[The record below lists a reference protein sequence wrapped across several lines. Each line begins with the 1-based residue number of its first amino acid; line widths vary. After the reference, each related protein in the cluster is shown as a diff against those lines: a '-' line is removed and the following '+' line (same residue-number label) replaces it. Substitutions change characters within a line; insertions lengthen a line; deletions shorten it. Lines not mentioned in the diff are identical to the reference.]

1 MKIVKPFY
9 FVTGVCNKVHVN
21 HMNDMHT
28 INKRTKF
35 FLYLVTV
42 ALLFSA
48 VFASAVEK
56 PLQGEDILLDIYH
69 RNIARLERNSFG
81 LPLYVESFER
91 GDKAHVDVY
100 GILEYP
106 FSSVV
111 TVLTTP
117 ANWCDIVSLTPNVKA
132 CTYKKLEGDWLLT
145 FYLGRKVYQPPEDT
159 RQVICRYRKIEQRQG
174 YLDIML
180 SADVG
185 PFSTRNHRMKFEAIP
200 LDGERTFVRVSY
212 EYSESVALRLAER
225 AYFATFGRS
234 KAGFTVTGTDK
245 NGKPVYIGGRRGAIE
260 RNAVRNYLAIQ
271 AFMNTLC
278 YPEDRR
284 FRMRINGWYDLTTRY
299 RKQLF
304 DLDKNDYLAFKTKE
318 HKNQVILQQGVD
330 MGSR

>member
-1 MKIVKPFY
+1 MKTAKTVY

-21 HMNDMHT
+21 HLKEMHT
-28 INKRTKF
+28 INKLTKF
-35 FLYLVTV
+35 FLCLVAV
-42 ALLFSA
+42 AILFSA
-48 VFASAVEK
+48 VSASAVEK
-56 PLQGEDILLDIYH
+56 PRQGEDILLDIYH
-69 RNIARLERNSFG
+69 RNMARLERSSFG
-81 LPLYVESFER
+81 LPLFVESFER
-91 GDKAHVDVY
+91 DERAHVDVY
-100 GILEYP
+100 GIFEYP

-111 TVLTTP
+111 NVLKVP

-145 FYLGRKVYQPPEDT
+145 FYVGRKVYQPPEDT
-159 RQVICRYRKIEQRQG
+159 RQVICRYRKVEQRQG

-185 PFSTRNHRMKFEAIP
+185 PFSTRNHRMRFEAIP

-234 KAGFTVTGTDK
+234 KAGFTVTGTDGD
-245 NGKPVYIGGRRGAIE
+245 GKPVYIGGRRGAIE

-271 AFMNTLC
+271 AFMNTMS
-278 YPEDRR
+278 YAEERR
-284 FRMRINGWYDLTTRY
+284 FSMRINGWYDLTTRY

-304 DLDKNDYLAFKTKE
+304 DLDKKDYLRFKTKE
-318 HKNQVILQQGVD
+318 HKNQMLLQWRTGTGLQ
-330 MGSR
+330 